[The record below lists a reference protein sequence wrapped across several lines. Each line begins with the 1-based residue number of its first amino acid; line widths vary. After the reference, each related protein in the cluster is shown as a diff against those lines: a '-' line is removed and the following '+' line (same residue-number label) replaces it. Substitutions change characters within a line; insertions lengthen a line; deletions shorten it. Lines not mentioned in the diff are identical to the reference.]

1 MATSDVMTETQSSVI
16 DHSGRERLT
25 WNVLVSWLSQLITVG
40 IGFIMPRL
48 IHDQLGQV
56 TLGVWDFGWA
66 IVSYLSLVN
75 FGIGSN
81 SSKFVAEYRPN
92 GQIRRL
98 CEVMSTAHLM
108 QLVICAAVFIS
119 VYVLYANVDTIFS
132 SAAVDVDET
141 AMVLLLLGY
150 SLGIQ
155 MLTDAYRGIIT
166 GCHRWDV
173 HNGVNTFHN
182 ISSAIGMI
190 TTLLLGLGI
199 QWLAGVYFVSTAAA
213 EILRYFMSRRV
224 CPEVQ
229 IRIRHANR
237 EDARRILSFGVK
249 TLATLAGSLSVQQ
262 TVSILITVN
271 LGPAA
276 LAVFARPAAL
286 MRHIENFISKFA
298 FILMPTTSSMHGMGR
313 TEELQEFAIEMSKV
327 GWALALPAGVFM
339 VVFGPELIGVWMGP
353 EYINAPLLWILAIG
367 GCLASANRV
376 GYRILS
382 GMNMHGAVSYQGLII
397 YLITLCMGIA
407 WMTVW
412 EGGLL
417 AAACIFVLGEV
428 LFNAVLVPFH
438 MARMLGISVIQ
449 YLWQAGHRAV
459 LIGAVSFLFLEGVK
473 AIETWSVMVN
483 ILAGGLCHGVLV
495 SALYWRFVLTNQLK
509 DKIRGYFVFAHRD

>member
-1 MATSDVMTETQSSVI
+1 MTELASSSI

-48 IHDQLGQV
+48 IHDNLGQV

-81 SSKFVAEYRPN
+81 SSKFVAQYRPN
-92 GQIRRL
+92 GQTRRL

-108 QLVICAAVFIS
+108 QLAICTAVFIG
-119 VYVLYANVDTIFS
+119 VYAIYANVGTIFS
-132 SAAVDVDET
+132 SEAVDVEET
-141 AMVLLLLGY
+141 GLVLLLLGY
-150 SLGIQ
+150 SLGVQ

-182 ISSAIGMI
+182 ISSAVGMI

-199 QWLAGVYFVSTAAA
+199 QWLALVYFVSTVAA
-213 EILRYFMSRRV
+213 EILRFMMSRRV
-224 CPEVQ
+224 CPEVE
-229 IRIRHANR
+229 IRIQFVNK
-237 EDARRILSFGVK
+237 EDARRILSFGLK

-262 TVSILITVN
+262 TVSILITVH

-286 MRHIENFISKFA
+286 MRHIENFISKFS

-313 TEELQEFAIEMSKV
+313 KEELQEFALQMSKV

-339 VVFGPELIGVWMGP
+339 VVFGPELIGLWMGE
-353 EYINAPLLWILAIG
+353 EYVNAPLLWILAIG

-382 GMNMHGAVSYQGLII
+382 GMDIHGAVSFQGLMI
-397 YLITLCMGIA
+397 YLMTLCLGIA
-407 WMTVW
+407 WMTLW
-412 EGGLL
+412 NGGLL
-417 AAACIFVLGEV
+417 AAACIFVLGEI
-428 LFNAVLVPFH
+428 LFNAVLVPIH
-438 MARMLGISVIQ
+438 MARMLGISVVQ
-449 YLWQAGHRAV
+449 YLWRAGHRAV
-459 LIGAVSFLFLEGVK
+459 LIGVVSFLFLEGLKTV
-473 AIETWSVMVN
+473 ETFSVMFN

-495 SALYWRFVLTNQLK
+495 SILYWRFVLTDPLK
-509 DKIRGYFVFAHRD
+509 VKIRSVLPFARRD

>member
-1 MATSDVMTETQSSVI
+1 MVISDHMTELAGSAM

-25 WNVLVSWLSQLITVG
+25 WNVLMSWLSQLITVG

-48 IHDQLGQV
+48 IHDELGQV

-81 SSKFVAEYRPN
+81 SSKFVAQYRPS
-92 GQIRRL
+92 GQIQRL
-98 CEVMSTAHLM
+98 CEVMSTAHFM
-108 QLVICAAVFIS
+108 QLLICFGVFTGI
-119 VYVLYANVDTIFS
+119 YLLYTNVDAIFS
-132 SAAVDVDET
+132 SDKVDVDET

-166 GCHRWDV
+166 GCHRWDI
-173 HNGVNTFHN
+173 HNAVNTFHN

-199 QWLAGVYFVSTAAA
+199 QWLALVYFVSTVAA
-213 EILRYFMSRRV
+213 EILRFLMSRRV
-224 CPEVQ
+224 CPEVE
-229 IRIRHANR
+229 IRFRYVNK

-262 TVSILITVN
+262 TVSILITVH

-276 LAVFARPAAL
+276 LAVFSRPAAL

-313 TEELQEFAIEMSKV
+313 TEELQEFAIQMSKV
-327 GWALALPAGVFM
+327 GWALAVPAGVFM
-339 VVFGPELIGVWMGP
+339 VVFGPELIGLWMGQ

-382 GMNMHGAVSYQGLII
+382 GMNMHGAVSFQGLMV
-397 YLITLCMGIA
+397 YLMTLCMGIA
-407 WMTVW
+407 WMTIW
-412 EGGLL
+412 NGGLL

-428 LFNAVLVPFH
+428 MFNAVLVPFH
-438 MARMLGISVIQ
+438 MARMLGISVFQ
-449 YLWQAGHRAV
+449 YVWQAGHRAV
-459 LIGAVSFLFLEGVK
+459 LIGVVCFLFLEGVR
-473 AIETWSVMVN
+473 AIETWSVVVN
-483 ILAGGLCHGVLV
+483 ILVGSLCHGALV
-495 SALYWRFVLTNQLK
+495 GILYWRFVLTDPLK
-509 DKIRGYFVFAHRD
+509 NKIRSYFAFSRRD